1 MSGEV
6 VFGIVCVI
14 VILIV
19 IVKISNSKNNKMD
32 SNSNDQMQKHLG
44 NDKVG
49 LEITVDDI
57 EKYILEGFK
66 SDRSILLDCYRR
78 YTEAG
83 KNVTWTKEDNG
94 FILNLI
100 SPEMYQV
107 YAMVVLEPSHLR
119 GFDKK
124 TSFPYVIVTEFYFQ
138 VKDSYLEYCESFAR
152 KANERYVSL
161 GISNR
166 FQQLDIMGY
175 DNAVYSVTHY
185 ISEIEDFRSKF
196 IGDEYNSYFDS
207 VIYMLYQDS
216 LAKMDIEV
224 I

>member
-1 MSGEV
+1 
-6 VFGIVCVI
+6 
-14 VILIV
+14 
-19 IVKISNSKNNKMD
+19 
-32 SNSNDQMQKHLG
+32 
-44 NDKVG
+44 
-49 LEITVDDI
+49 
-57 EKYILEGFK
+57 
-66 SDRSILLDCYRR
+66 
-78 YTEAG
+78 
-83 KNVTWTKEDNG
+83 
-94 FILNLI
+94 
-100 SPEMYQV
+100 
-107 YAMVVLEPSHLR
+107 MVVLEPSHLR

-124 TSFPYVIVTEFYFQ
+124 TSFPYVIVIEFYFQ
-138 VKDSYLEYCESFAR
+138 VKDSDLEYCESFER

-166 FQQLDIMGY
+166 SQKLDIMGY

>member
-1 MSGEV
+1 MSGEMA
-6 VFGIVCVI
+6 IAIIC
-14 VILIV
+14 VILI
-19 IVKISNSKNNKMD
+19 IIKNMGNSKNSKI
-32 SNSNDQMQKHLG
+32 NSNTNEQKKELSDT
-44 NDKVG
+44 DKVDST
-49 LEITVDDI
+49 ITVEDI
-57 EKYILEGFK
+57 EKYLLDGFK

-78 YTEAG
+78 YIEAG
-83 KNVTWTKEDNG
+83 KDVTWTKEDNG
-94 FILNLI
+94 FVLNLI
-100 SPEMYQV
+100 SPEMNQV
-107 YAMVVLEPSHLR
+107 YAMIVIEPSHLR
-119 GFDKK
+119 GLNNK
-124 TSFPYVIVTEFYFQ
+124 TSYPYVIITEFYFQ
-138 VKDSYLEYCESFAR
+138 VQDSYIEYCKAFER

-166 FQQLDIMGY
+166 IQKLDLTSY

-196 IGDEYNSYFDS
+196 MGDEYNSYFDS

>member
-1 MSGEV
+1 MSGEIAIGIIFV
-6 VFGIVCVI
+6 VL
-14 VILIV
+14 ILI
-19 IVKISNSKNNKMD
+19 IINIGDSKNSKI
-32 SNSNDQMQKHLG
+32 NSNTNDQKNEPSQG
-44 NDKVG
+44 DKMG
-49 LEITVDDI
+49 STITVDDI
-57 EKYILEGFK
+57 EKYLLDGFK

-78 YTEAG
+78 YVEAG
-83 KNVTWTKEDNG
+83 KDVTWTKEDNG
-94 FILNLI
+94 FVLNLI
-100 SPEMYQV
+100 SPEMNQV
-107 YAMVVLEPSHLR
+107 YAMIVIEPSHLR
-119 GFDKK
+119 GLDNK
-124 TSFPYVIVTEFYFQ
+124 TSFPYVIITEFYFQ
-138 VKDSYLEYCESFAR
+138 VKDSYLEYCESFER

-166 FQQLDIMGY
+166 FQKLDIMGY

-185 ISEIEDFRSKF
+185 ISKIEDFRSKF

>member
-1 MSGEV
+1 MSGEIAIGIIFV
-6 VFGIVCVI
+6 VL
-14 VILIV
+14 ILI
-19 IVKISNSKNNKMD
+19 IINIGDSKNSKI
-32 SNSNDQMQKHLG
+32 NSNTNDQKNEPSQG
-44 NDKVG
+44 DKVG
-49 LEITVDDI
+49 STITVDDI
-57 EKYILEGFK
+57 EKYLLDGFK

-78 YTEAG
+78 YVEAG
-83 KNVTWTKEDNG
+83 KDVTWTKEDNG
-94 FILNLI
+94 FVLNLI
-100 SPEMYQV
+100 SPEMNQV
-107 YAMVVLEPSHLR
+107 YAMIVIEPSHLR
-119 GFDKK
+119 GLDNK
-124 TSFPYVIVTEFYFQ
+124 TSFPYVIITEFYFQ
-138 VKDSYLEYCESFAR
+138 VKDSYLEYCESFER

-166 FQQLDIMGY
+166 FQKLDIMGY

>member
-1 MSGEV
+1 MSGEIAIGIIFV
-6 VFGIVCVI
+6 VL
-14 VILIV
+14 ILI
-19 IVKISNSKNNKMD
+19 IINIGDSKNSKI
-32 SNSNDQMQKHLG
+32 NSNTNDQKNEPSQG
-44 NDKVG
+44 DKMG
-49 LEITVDDI
+49 STITVDDI
-57 EKYILEGFK
+57 EKYLLDGFK

-78 YTEAG
+78 YVEAG
-83 KNVTWTKEDNG
+83 KDVTWTKEDNG
-94 FILNLI
+94 FVLNLI
-100 SPEMYQV
+100 SPEMNQV
-107 YAMVVLEPSHLR
+107 YAMIVIEPSHLR
-119 GFDKK
+119 GLDNK
-124 TSFPYVIVTEFYFQ
+124 TSFPYVIITEFYFQ
-138 VKDSYLEYCESFAR
+138 VKDSYLEYCESFER

-166 FQQLDIMGY
+166 FQKLDIMGY

>member
-1 MSGEV
+1 MSGEIAIGIIFV
-6 VFGIVCVI
+6 VL
-14 VILIV
+14 ILI
-19 IVKISNSKNNKMD
+19 IINIGDSKNSKI
-32 SNSNDQMQKHLG
+32 NSNTNDQKNEPSQA
-44 NDKVG
+44 DKMG
-49 LEITVDDI
+49 STITVDDI
-57 EKYILEGFK
+57 EKYLLDGFK

-78 YTEAG
+78 YVEAG
-83 KNVTWTKEDNG
+83 KDVTWTKEDNG
-94 FILNLI
+94 FVLNLI
-100 SPEMYQV
+100 SPEMNQV
-107 YAMVVLEPSHLR
+107 YAMIVIEPSHLR
-119 GFDKK
+119 GLNNK
-124 TSFPYVIVTEFYFQ
+124 TSFPYVIITEFYFQ
-138 VKDSYLEYCESFAR
+138 VKDSYLEYCESFER

-166 FQQLDIMGY
+166 FQKLDIMGY

>member
-1 MSGEV
+1 MSGEIAIGIIFV
-6 VFGIVCVI
+6 VL
-14 VILIV
+14 ILI
-19 IVKISNSKNNKMD
+19 IINIGDSKNSKI
-32 SNSNDQMQKHLG
+32 NSNTNDQKNEPSQG
-44 NDKVG
+44 DKMG
-49 LEITVDDI
+49 STITVDDI
-57 EKYILEGFK
+57 EKYLLDGFK

-78 YTEAG
+78 YVEAG
-83 KNVTWTKEDNG
+83 KDVTWTKEDNG
-94 FILNLI
+94 FVLNLI
-100 SPEMYQV
+100 SPEMNQV
-107 YAMVVLEPSHLR
+107 YAMIVIEPSHLR
-119 GFDKK
+119 GLDNK
-124 TSFPYVIVTEFYFQ
+124 TSFPYVIITEFYFQ
-138 VKDSYLEYCESFAR
+138 VKDSYLEYCESFER

-166 FQQLDIMGY
+166 FQKLDIMGY

-185 ISEIEDFRSKF
+185 ISEIENFRSKF